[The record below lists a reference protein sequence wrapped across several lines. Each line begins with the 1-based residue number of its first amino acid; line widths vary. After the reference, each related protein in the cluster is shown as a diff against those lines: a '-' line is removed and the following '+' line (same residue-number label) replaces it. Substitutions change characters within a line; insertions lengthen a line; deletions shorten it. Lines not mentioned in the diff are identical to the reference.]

1 MRLKRRLRTEIVKM
15 QAMKRLAADLLL
27 PLAIASVAIAIKALG
42 FAPLETVTLGAI
54 DLFQRAAPRPAPE
67 APVLVVDIDEESLRK
82 LGQWPWPRT
91 VLADLTDKLTDA
103 GAAAIGYDLIF
114 PEPDR
119 TSPQRLLPT
128 VFRGEMPAE
137 VARVMAELPDN
148 DVVFAASLA
157 RARVVIGSVP
167 GDDAGTDK
175 PARKAGFAFA
185 GQDPLRFVP
194 SYARTVTSLPALE
207 AAAPGIGS
215 LDEDPDWDGLVRR
228 MRLVER
234 VAGSAYPTFPSE
246 VLRIALG
253 AKSYVGRAAGASGEW
268 SFGQDTGLVALRIG
282 SLTLPTDA
290 AGRVWIGY
298 RPVDPARWAS
308 VASIL
313 EGARD
318 LGSFK
323 GRIVLVGSSAAGL
336 SDLRATPV
344 GATVPG
350 VEVHAQAIDQAL
362 QNWFLTRPDWAPGA
376 EYLFIAFVALILA
389 VALPRLGAAPAGAFA
404 ALALIVAW
412 SGAWWVYRA
421 PHLLIDPA
429 YPSLVIL
436 LIYGTSTIQG
446 YLRSERARRQ
456 IKQTFSRLM
465 APALVEQLAAQ
476 PEQLRLGGE
485 NREMTILFSDIR
497 GFTGIAEGLGPQEL
511 TAFINEFLQPMS
523 DVVMA
528 NDGVIDKYIGDC
540 IMAFWNAPLPDPRH
554 AANAVAAAK
563 AMRRTLVAL
572 NAERERHAV
581 AAGQVFKPIRIGV
594 GLNTGECC
602 VGNMGSH
609 QRMEYSVLGDA
620 VNLASRLEG
629 ASKTYGVDLILSEST
644 ARLVPEEQLAELDLI
659 RVKGRDQAVRIFT
672 LIDADAGA
680 APTEAEATLARHRE
694 IRAAYLAQQW
704 EHALALMESAGNP
717 APFGLAPLYRV
728 YRARIEQFRADP
740 PGPGWDGVYHAHEK

>member
-1 MRLKRRLRTEIVKM
+1 M
-15 QAMKRLAADLLL
+15 QDMKRLAADLLL
-27 PLAIASVAIAIKALG
+27 PLAIAAVAIAVKALG
-42 FAPLETVTLGAI
+42 FAPLESVTLGAF

-91 VLADLTDKLTDA
+91 VLADLTDKLADA

-128 VFRGEMPAE
+128 LFRGEMPADITR
-137 VARVMAELPDN
+137 AIAELPDN
-148 DVVFAASLA
+148 DAVFAAALA
-157 RARVVIGSVP
+157 RAPVVIGSVP
-167 GDDAGTDK
+167 GDDAGTDQ

-185 GQDPLRFVP
+185 GDNPLRLVP
-194 SYARTVTSLPALE
+194 SYARALVSLPQLE
-207 AAAPGIGS
+207 TAARGVGS
-215 LDEDPDWDGLVRR
+215 LDEEPDWDGLVRR

-234 VAGSAYPTFPSE
+234 VNGSAYPTFPAE
-246 VLRIALG
+246 VLRVAFG
-253 AKSYVGRAAGASGEW
+253 AKSYVGRAAGASAEW
-268 SFGQDTGLVALRIG
+268 DLGQATGLVALRIG
-282 SLTLPTDA
+282 PLTLPTDA
-290 AGRVWIGY
+290 TGSLWIGY
-298 RPVDPARWAS
+298 RPVDPGRWIS
-308 VASIL
+308 VASVL
-313 EGARD
+313 DGTLD
-318 LGSFK
+318 PPQLK
-323 GRIVLVGSSAAGL
+323 DRIVLVGSSAAGL
-336 SDLRATPV
+336 NDLRATPV

-350 VEVHAQAIDQAL
+350 VEVHAQTIDQAL
-362 QNWFLTRPDWAPGA
+362 QGWFLTRPDWTRGA
-376 EYLFIAFVALILA
+376 EFLFIACTALILA
-389 VALPRLGAAPAGAFA
+389 LVLPRLGAAAAGAFA

-412 SGAWWVYRA
+412 SGAWWTYRS
-421 PHLLIDPA
+421 PHILLDPA

-436 LIYGTSTIQG
+436 LVYGSSTIQG

-476 PEQLRLGGE
+476 PEQLKLGGE

-528 NDGVIDKYIGDC
+528 HDGVIDKYNGDC

-554 AANAVAAAK
+554 AVHAVAAAK
-563 AMRRTLVAL
+563 QMRRTLAAL
-572 NAERERHAV
+572 NAERERQASTT
-581 AAGQVFKPIRIGV
+581 GQAFKPIRIGV
-594 GLNTGECC
+594 GINSGECC

-609 QRMEYSVLGDA
+609 QRMEYTVLGDA

-629 ASKTYGVDLILSEST
+629 ASKTYGVDLILSEAT
-644 ARLVPEEQLAELDLI
+644 AKQVPGEPLAELDLI

-672 LIDADAGA
+672 VLDAGA
-680 APTEAEATLARHRE
+680 ETATAGLAPVLDRHRE
-694 IRAAYLAQQW
+694 IRAAYLAQRW
-704 EHALALMESAGNP
+704 EHTLALIDTAMGQEL
-717 APFGLAPLYRV
+717 FGLDPLYAV
-728 YRARIEQFRADP
+728 YRDRIAQFRIGP
-740 PGPGWDGVYHAHEK
+740 PEPGWDGVYHAQEK

>member
-1 MRLKRRLRTEIVKM
+1 M

-27 PLAIASVAIAIKALG
+27 PLAIAAVAIAIKALG
-42 FAPLETVTLGAI
+42 FAPLEAITLGAI

-67 APVLVVDIDEESLRK
+67 APVLVVDIDEESLKK

-91 VLADLTDKLTDA
+91 ALADLTDKLTEA
-103 GAAAIGYDLIF
+103 GVAAIGYDLIF

-128 VFRGEMPAE
+128 LFRGEIPPE
-137 VARVMAELPDN
+137 VTRVMAELPDN
-148 DVVFAASLA
+148 DAVFAASLA
-157 RARVVIGSVP
+157 RAHVVIGSVP
-167 GDDAGTDK
+167 SNDAGTDK

-185 GQDPLRFVP
+185 GEDPLRLVP
-194 SYARTVTSLPALE
+194 SYTRTVVSLPAFE

-215 LDEDPDWDGLVRR
+215 LDEDSDWDGLVRR

-234 VAGSAYPTFPSE
+234 VAGSAYPTFPAE

-268 SFGQDTGLVALRIG
+268 NFGQDTGLVALRIG
-282 SLTLPTDA
+282 PLTLPTDA
-290 AGRVWIGY
+290 AGRIWIGY
-298 RPVDPARWAS
+298 RPVNPARWISA
-308 VASIL
+308 ASIL
-313 EGARD
+313 EGTRELA
-318 LGSFK
+318 SFK
-323 GRIVLVGSSAAGL
+323 DRIVLVGSSAAGL
-336 SDLRATPV
+336 NDLRATPV

-362 QNWFLTRPDWAPGA
+362 QAWFLTRPDWAPGA
-376 EYLFIAFVALILA
+376 EYLFIALAALILA
-389 VALPRLGAAPAGAFA
+389 LTLPRLGAAASGAFA

-412 SGAWWVYRA
+412 SGAWWAYRA

-528 NDGVIDKYIGDC
+528 HDGVIDKYIGDC
-540 IMAFWNAPLPDPRH
+540 IMAFWNAPLPDAHH
-554 AANAVAAAK
+554 AVHAVAAAK

-572 NAERERHAV
+572 NAERERQAT
-581 AAGQVFKPIRIGV
+581 AAGHVFKPIRIGV

-644 ARLVPEEQLAELDLI
+644 ARLVPEELLAELDLI

-672 LIDADAGA
+672 LLDADGGTASA
-680 APTEAEATLARHRE
+680 ETEATLARHRE

-704 EHALALMESAGNP
+704 ERALALIESAGNP
-717 APFGLAPLYRV
+717 APFGLAPLYAV
-728 YRARIEQFRADP
+728 YRERVERFRADP